1 MTGLHISNIRY
12 ILKCLIVKLKRIV
25 LQSTRRGLGLLSHPL
40 TSDSGK
46 EALQWLSGLQCSFC
60 NQCEFQK
67 QTSFVRRIIFRPE
80 CLWSYEIT
88 SCFAT
93 SLINIVYCK
102 GSQRTIVSQIFH
114 LWSVPSIVIENQE
127 DPSIRSETRMKS
139 SELQKENM
147 YSDNFVQQVRMKYRF
162 KINLSFFM
170 EFLGNL
176 YAGSDCWKGA
186 ITRLGFR
193 WRICHWIR
201 GGW

>member
-25 LQSTRRGLGLLSHPL
+25 VQSTRRGLGLLSHPL

-60 NQCEFQK
+60 NQFEFQK

-93 SLINIVYCK
+93 SLFINIVYCK
-102 GSQRTIVSQIFH
+102 GSQRNSTIVSQIFH

-127 DPSIRSETRMKS
+127 DPSIRSKTRMIS
-139 SELQKENM
+139 SELQEENM
-147 YSDNFVQQVRMKYRF
+147 
-162 KINLSFFM
+162 
-170 EFLGNL
+170 
-176 YAGSDCWKGA
+176 
-186 ITRLGFR
+186 
-193 WRICHWIR
+193 
-201 GGW
+201 